1 MQQSIDLLYFKE
13 WAEASKAI
21 AKRINS
27 DQALENL
34 QALEET
40 QRLLEKT
47 NVQETLA
54 LEVGLLKLKL

>member
-13 WAEASKAI
+13 WAEDSKAI

-34 QALEET
+34 QFIEDT
-40 QRLLEKT
+40 QRLLERT